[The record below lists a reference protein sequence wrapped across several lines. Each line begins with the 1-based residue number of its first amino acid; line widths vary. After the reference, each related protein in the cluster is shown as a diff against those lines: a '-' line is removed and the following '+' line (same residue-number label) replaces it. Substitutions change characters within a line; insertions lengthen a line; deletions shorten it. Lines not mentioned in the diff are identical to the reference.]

1 MFSFSRYESL
11 FDPQYDFSLLESLNA
26 LEDQDLDALMADLVA
41 DISEAE
47 QRTIQAQKES
57 SQNRPHSASLDVL
70 SFSGAASLGYRA
82 DAAASFG
89 QYEDDLPPPPADP
102 MLDLPL
108 PPPPPE
114 PLSQVGPWDQGG
126 QDS

>member
-1 MFSFSRYESL
+1 M
-11 FDPQYDFSLLESLNA
+11 
-26 LEDQDLDALMADLVA
+26 A

-57 SQNRPHSASLDVL
+57 SQNQHHAASLEVPD
-70 SFSGAASLGYRA
+70 FSGAVALGYGA
-82 DAAASFG
+82 NVTAVSVS

-114 PLSQVGPWDQGG
+114 PLSQVSVRGKDGRALDLCYPRSLTFFRMTVTFISIWSSEILEKRGY
-126 QDS
+126 

>member
-1 MFSFSRYESL
+1 
-11 FDPQYDFSLLESLNA
+11 
-26 LEDQDLDALMADLVA
+26 MAELVA

-57 SQNRPHSASLDVL
+57 IQSQHQP
-70 SFSGAASLGYRA
+70 ASLGLLNCSEA
-82 DAAASFG
+82 KSLNCEANIAAISVS
-89 QYEDDLPPPPADP
+89 QYEDDLPPPPPDA

-114 PLSQVGPWDQGG
+114 PLSQV
-126 QDS
+126 SA